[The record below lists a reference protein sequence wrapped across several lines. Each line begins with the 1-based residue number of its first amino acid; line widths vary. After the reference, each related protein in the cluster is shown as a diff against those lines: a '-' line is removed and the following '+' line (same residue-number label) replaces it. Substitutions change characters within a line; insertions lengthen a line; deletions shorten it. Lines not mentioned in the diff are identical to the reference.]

1 MFEQTDYGSY
11 PGISVG
17 TWLERNAPA
26 MAKARSAV
34 LPTETFARG
43 TGVNTM
49 FICAFCAWAA
59 TLPICRGKIL
69 GYSSIFGDVAP
80 SQPKAISR
88 KPSGKGKGGKKRAQ
102 GDGRWK
108 GRGAAGLT
116 RPSADSA
123 SPGATHLHDPLNPR
137 SRQQMPV
144 DVTRRQPGCSQPTS
158 LHG

>member
-1 MFEQTDYGSY
+1 MKVVEQTDYGSF

-34 LPTETFARG
+34 LPTDTSAQG
-43 TGVNTM
+43 TVVSPMSVCGFGAV
-49 FICAFCAWAA
+49 AA
-59 TLPICRGKIL
+59 NLPICRGKIL

-80 SQPKAISR
+80 SHAKAISR
-88 KPSGKGKGGKKRAQ
+88 KPPGKAKSSKKQTQ

-108 GRGAAGLT
+108 GRGPAGLA

-123 SPGATHLHDPLNPR
+123 SPGATHLNNPR
-137 SRQQMPV
+137 ARQQIPV
-144 DVTRRQPGCSQPTS
+144 DVARRQPVCSQPAS
-158 LHG
+158 LHR